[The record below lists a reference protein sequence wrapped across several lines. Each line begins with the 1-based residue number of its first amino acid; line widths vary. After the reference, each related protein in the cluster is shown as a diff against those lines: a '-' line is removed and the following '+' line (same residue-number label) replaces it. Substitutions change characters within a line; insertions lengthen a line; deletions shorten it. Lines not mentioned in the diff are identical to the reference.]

1 MDIKQLV
8 ALLENEKT
16 WKETNFYKK
25 QLAQENTEIVED
37 LLNDL
42 NEIIHGKHPPMARL
56 GAVRL
61 LKNCLEAGQEYFNF
75 MVQEGDF
82 LDKLADYTK
91 VKTSTNIFSNKPDK
105 REQQISLTLYTYIV
119 EGFLV
124 WANWFP

>member
-8 ALLENEKT
+8 TLLENEKT

-37 LLNDL
+37 LINDL
-42 NEIIHGKHPPMARL
+42 NEIINGKYPPMARL

-75 MVQEGDF
+75 MV
-82 LDKLADYTK
+82 
-91 VKTSTNIFSNKPDK
+91 
-105 REQQISLTLYTYIV
+105 
-119 EGFLV
+119 
-124 WANWFP
+124 